1 MLIVHGHLG
10 KILITVMRVLQILL
24 GMVYYGLMEGDKNI
38 YVDSLFFLP
47 PVILCRNCCKT
58 LSRRKLSKPEDQASN
73 IRNPAGCLLHKTVRA
88 SIHSSISSS
97 WGFFFAKCVSRILRP
112 FPRPSKSSFRKK
124 TRWGLF

>member
-1 MLIVHGHLG
+1 MLIAHWPFG
-10 KILITVMRVLQILL
+10 KNSDYCNGVLQILL

-38 YVDSLFFLP
+38 YVDSLFFSL
-47 PVILCRNCCKT
+47 LLSFCRNCCKT

-73 IRNPAGCLLHKTVRA
+73 IRNPAGCRLHKTVRA